1 MSYKTVWDFCKDT
14 TRLVGEEATLREIYD
29 AMLTVEQDD
38 IRVLDTSQ
46 TALRELATSWSQRP
60 FFALIRLTELFGG
73 AEIEHTDDY
82 VLALIGSLGG
92 RYEQEIRIHLLR
104 HDHALRDDVFWR
116 VFEVEGGGEISL
128 ANIDKFS
135 RGDLN
140 WHRTVV
146 LLTHEGTLDRR
157 RVLRSCL
164 EALNRDFSSYR
175 AGWFSRVYAA
185 LTPTPAEAAEDQEL
199 LLLSL
204 SSSVTASVSLAV
216 KQLAAVH
223 KAEMLDAAGFVAA
236 CMPALAGSKAAAL
249 TVLRMLNSIAAQ
261 PDADSN
267 AVAEAIAEGLTH
279 PHADVQRVA
288 VTSLLRL
295 HQDDLIDQARELLA
309 PAVLAELM
317 PAAAAEP
324 VTSAQPACQAPEAV
338 PTPVPVAPCG
348 NDDALELFASL
359 LEGSSDAIEFERAL
373 AWLACTQSAD
383 EILRPLEKRARKIN
397 ADDSHSWTAALVL
410 AAVDPQAD
418 FLPQTFWQGVL
429 RPTEEEHTIL
439 PSLVTR
445 LREVAAIAQGHAPH
459 RPLLATPT
467 DSHGWIDAD
476 VLLERFRLASVTP
489 LPADLAQALLRVPPP
504 ELDRVLA
511 ATGAPVPPVT
521 ESIGIEWRSRESDS
535 RKANGDPQWVW
546 WTPVVR
552 ADSATRPST
561 LDPGIIA
568 SRDPSTH
575 PHYWGVTDLVSSQLA
590 LVHPPSTMPLTA
602 AGIGILKSAA
612 DEGSEHRATAILT
625 ALANHPG
632 SWTAETGQ
640 LVALGMSAVDAS
652 LKAQAAE
659 LFAAVIPTRLSAA
672 DAAEGF
678 AACVP
683 ACILTRWA
691 DSFSDAAMLAP
702 ASVVDVLTALLPRLD
717 RQTRGMGAILAVLL
731 DESIRL
737 GRSTHVPELRN
748 WLAGFTGGSA
758 AAKAAKALQQ
768 R

>member
-1 MSYKTVWDFCKDT
+1 MSYKTIWDFCKDS
-14 TRLVGEEATLREIYD
+14 TRLVDEEATLREIYD

-46 TALRELATSWSQRP
+46 TALRALATSWSQRP

-73 AEIEHTDDY
+73 VEIEHTDDY

-104 HDHALRDDVFWR
+104 HDHTLREDVFWR
-116 VFEVEGGGEISL
+116 IFEVEGGGEISL
-128 ANIDKFS
+128 ANVDKFS
-135 RGDLN
+135 REDLN
-140 WHRTVV
+140 WHHTVV
-146 LLTHEGTLDRR
+146 ALTQEGTLDRG

-185 LTPTPAEAAEDQEL
+185 LTPTPAEAAKDQEL

-204 SSSVTASVSLAV
+204 SSSVTATVSLAV

-223 KAEMLDAAGFVAA
+223 KAGMLDAAGFVAA
-236 CMPALAGSKAAAL
+236 CMPALSGSKGAAL
-249 TVLRMLNSIAAQ
+249 TALRMLNSIAVQ

-267 AVAEAIAEGLTH
+267 AVTVAIAEGLTH

-288 VTSLLRL
+288 VKTLLKFG
-295 HQDDLIDQARELLA
+295 HVDLIEQARELLA
-309 PAVLAELM
+309 PAVLTELM
-317 PAAAAEP
+317 PAVAAETAAP
-324 VTSAQPACQAPEAV
+324 SKPAAQTPEALT
-338 PTPVPVAPCG
+338 TPVPVAPCG
-348 NDDALELFASL
+348 DDDALELFAAL
-359 LEGSSDAIEFERAL
+359 LEGANDAIEFERAL
-373 AWLACTQSAD
+373 AWLACTERAG
-383 EILRPLEKRARKIN
+383 EILQPLQKRARKIN
-397 ADDSHSWTAALVL
+397 ADDSHSWVAALVL
-410 AAVDPQAD
+410 AAIEPQAE
-418 FLPQTFWQGVL
+418 FFPQTFWQKVL
-429 RPTEEEHTIL
+429 RPTEEEHTVL
-439 PSLVTR
+439 PSLVSR
-445 LREVAAIAQGHAPH
+445 LREVADIVQGRAPH

-476 VLLERFRLASVTP
+476 VLLERFRFASVAP
-489 LPADLAQALLRVPPP
+489 LPADLAQALLRVSPP

-511 ATGAPVPPVT
+511 ATGAPAPSVT
-521 ESIGIEWRSRESDS
+521 ESIAIEWRSRESDS
-535 RKANGDPQWVW
+535 RKANGDPEWVW
-546 WTPVVR
+546 WTPVVQ
-552 ADSATRPST
+552 ADSVTQPSAVN
-561 LDPGIIA
+561 PGIIA
-568 SRDPSTH
+568 SREPSKH

-590 LVHPPSTMPLTA
+590 LVYPPSTAHLTA
-602 AGIGILKSAA
+602 AGISILKSAA
-612 DEGSEHRATAILT
+612 DEGSEHRAAAVLT

-640 LVALGMSAVDAS
+640 LVALGMSAVEAS

-659 LFAAVIPTRLSAA
+659 LFAATIPTRLSAT

-678 AACVP
+678 AACMP

-691 DSFSDAAMLAP
+691 SSFSDAATLAP
-702 ASVVDVLTALLPRLD
+702 DSVVDVLTALLPRLD
-717 RQTRGMGAILAVLL
+717 RRTRGMGAILAVLL

-737 GRSTHVPELRN
+737 GRSTDVPELRD
-748 WLAGFTGGSA
+748 WLADFVGSSA
-758 AAKAAKALQQ
+758 AAKTAKALQQ